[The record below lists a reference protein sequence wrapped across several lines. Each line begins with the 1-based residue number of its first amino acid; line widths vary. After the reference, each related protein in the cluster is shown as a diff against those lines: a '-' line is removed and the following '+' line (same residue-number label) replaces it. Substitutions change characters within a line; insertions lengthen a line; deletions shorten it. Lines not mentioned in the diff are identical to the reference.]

1 MRFDPIPPSPP
12 LRARTPQRIHAPA
25 QTWVAAILN
34 AMRPYTPPPAGADPT
49 ANTRICTDVG
59 GGHFEKKEPVNPPV
73 GRKKIDQSKPP
84 TLKHVHIGTH
94 QPWFPGTVT
103 APVIMSIFS
112 LIHEY
117 CYYSVQKIAKE
128 YNFVS
133 NLNRIVDIIS
143 LFLLLFFFS
152 VTKRFCDYILH

>member
-1 MRFDPIPPSPP
+1 MRFGPIP
-12 LRARTPQRIHAPA
+12 
-25 QTWVAAILN
+25 
-34 AMRPYTPPPAGADPT
+34 PPPAGADPT
-49 ANTRICTDVG
+49 ANTRTCKDVG
-59 GGHFEKKEPVNPPV
+59 GGHFECDATLHPPPPRGRGPHSEYTHLHRRGWRPFWKKEPVNPLV
-73 GRKKIDQSKPP
+73 GRKKIDKSKPP

-94 QPWFPGTVT
+94 QPSYPGTVT

-117 CYYSVQKIAKE
+117 CYYSVQKITKE

-152 VTKRFCDYILH
+152 VAKRSVTIFCT